1 MEYYHVCVTPK
12 SDKSKVEVRLDL
24 TREELEE
31 RFLAPYRKGLT
42 MVIRGKSIQK
52 DDIERIRISKTDQD
66 SNHLGKV
73 VADEGRRR
81 AANGF
86 LHIGGSSTD
95 ELIANKGEDITDEF
109 ITGPPGWEL
118 ETQGGPNQ
126 QPRPARDAREVF
138 VVHGRNDTA
147 REAMFAFLRSI
158 DLHPLEWSEAI
169 NATGKASPY
178 IGEILDAAFSRA
190 HAVVVLFTPDDQA
203 RLAAPFRVEGD
214 PLYETELT
222 GQARPN
228 VLFEAGMALGRD
240 QNRTVLVELGN
251 LRPFSDVAGRHAI
264 RLDNSLQQRRALAQR
279 LKVAGCQV
287 DIQGTH
293 WHKAGDFEAALAAL
307 TQEPSAQ
314 IASDE
319 IPSSIAEQL
328 RLSEDARELLIK
340 AANDARG
347 SIFRASSQGGV
358 SIQAGGRSF
367 VESGDQ
373 ESAARWDGALKELL
387 KYGLVNNPMGK
398 GRLFKV
404 TQEGYD
410 VAHELGAS
418 E

>member
-1 MEYYHVCVTPK
+1 MNDNRKFHIQITLKEAKPPHK
-12 SDKSKVEVRLDL
+12 RLEWDFDL
-24 TREELEE
+24 SAEELE
-31 RFLAPYRKGLT
+31 RRYIAPYRQGRAIVVDGR
-42 MVIRGKSIQK
+42 VIALDEIHRTRVYWTER
-52 DDIERIRISKTDQD
+52 DIRNFAAIPWGMMQD
-66 SNHLGKV
+66 
-73 VADEGRRR
+73 A
-81 AANGF
+81 
-86 LHIGGSSTD
+86 
-95 ELIANKGEDITDEF
+95 TDEF

-126 QPRPARDAREVF
+126 QPRPARDAHEVF

-158 DLHPLEWSEAI
+158 DLIPLEWNVARED
-169 NATGKASPY
+169 TGKPSPY
-178 IGEILDAAFSRA
+178 IGEILQAAFSRA
-190 HAVVVLFTPDDQA
+190 HAVVVLLTPDDEA
-203 RLAAPFRVEGD
+203 RLKPQFQADAD
-214 PLYETELT
+214 PPYETQLT

-228 VLFEAGMALGRD
+228 VLFEAGMAMGGQPDRV
-240 QNRTVLVELGN
+240 VLVELGN
-251 LRPFSDVAGRHAI
+251 LRPFTDIAGLHIVRM
-264 RLDNSLQQRRALAQR
+264 DNSTQRRQELAQKLR
-279 LKVAGCQV
+279 TAGCP
-287 DIQGTH
+287 INLNGEY
-293 WHKAGDFEAALAAL
+293 WHTAGNFETALAAL

-373 ESAARWDGALKELL
+373 KSAARWDGALKELL